1 MKQEF
6 INPFKL
12 DDEIAL
18 ITGGGTGIGFGIAKA
33 FVNFGA
39 KVIIVGRREEPLQK
53 AVKELGHMADYR
65 VYDVT
70 KYEKSESLIDSIN
83 QQHGQI
89 SILVNNAGMHL
100 KKAAIDVT
108 EEEFLQVLNVNVLGA
123 FSLSR
128 QVAKKMLE
136 SSKGN
141 ILFIASLASLIG
153 IPSVTAYSA
162 AKSAYLGMVR
172 SLATEW
178 SPQGIRVNAIAPG
191 FIDTAMMRKATES
204 DPKRVEK
211 ILGRTPM
218 GRFGE
223 IDDIGW
229 VAGSLVSP
237 AGKFITGVCLPV
249 DGGASIGF

>member
-1 MKQEF
+1 MQQEF
-6 INPFKL
+6 RNPFKL
-12 DDEIAL
+12 DNEIAL

-39 KVIIVGRREEPLQK
+39 KVIIAGRREEPLQK
-53 AVKELGHMADYR
+53 AAKELGTMADYR

-70 KYEKSESLIDSIN
+70 EYEKSEFLIDSVT
-83 QQHGQI
+83 QQHGPI

-100 KKAAIDVT
+100 KKATIDVT
-108 EEEFLQVLNVNVLGA
+108 EEEFLQVLNVNVLGS

-128 QVAKKMLE
+128 KVAKQMLA

-141 ILFIASLASLIG
+141 VLFIASMASLIG
-153 IPSVTAYSA
+153 IPYVTAYSA

-204 DPKRVEK
+204 DPKRVE
-211 ILGRTPM
+211 
-218 GRFGE
+218 
-223 IDDIGW
+223 
-229 VAGSLVSP
+229 
-237 AGKFITGVCLPV
+237 
-249 DGGASIGF
+249 

>member
-1 MKQEF
+1 MKQKF

-223 IDDIGW
+223 IEDIGW
-229 VAGSLVSP
+229 VAVSLVSP

>member
-123 FSLSR
+123 FSLRR

-223 IDDIGW
+223 IEDIGW
-229 VAGSLVSP
+229 VAVSLVSP

>member
-1 MKQEF
+1 
-6 INPFKL
+6 
-12 DDEIAL
+12 
-18 ITGGGTGIGFGIAKA
+18 
-33 FVNFGA
+33 
-39 KVIIVGRREEPLQK
+39 
-53 AVKELGHMADYR
+53 MADYR

-223 IDDIGW
+223 IEDIGW
-229 VAGSLVSP
+229 VAVSLVSP

>member
-128 QVAKKMLE
+128 QVAKKMLV

-141 ILFIASLASLIG
+141 ILFIASMTSLIG

-223 IDDIGW
+223 IEDIGW
-229 VAGSLVSP
+229 VAVSLVSP

>member
-229 VAGSLVSP
+229 VAVSLVSP

>member
-1 MKQEF
+1 MQQEF
-6 INPFKL
+6 RNPFKL
-12 DDEIAL
+12 DNEIAL

-65 VYDVT
+65 IYDVT
-70 KYEKSESLIDSIN
+70 KFEKSESLIDSVT
-83 QQHGQI
+83 QQHGHI
-89 SILVNNAGMHL
+89 SILVNNAGMHQ

-108 EEEFLQVLNVNVLGA
+108 EEEFLQVLNVNVLGS

-128 QVAKKMLE
+128 QVAKQMLV

-141 ILFIASLASLIG
+141 ILFIASMASLIG
-153 IPSVTAYSA
+153 IPSVIAYSA

-223 IDDIGW
+223 IEDIGW
-229 VAGSLVSP
+229 VAVSLVSP

>member
-1 MKQEF
+1 MQQEF
-6 INPFKL
+6 RNPFKL
-12 DDEIAL
+12 DNEIAL

-39 KVIIVGRREEPLQK
+39 KVIIVGRRDEPLQK

-83 QQHGQI
+83 QQHGHI

-128 QVAKKMLE
+128 QVAKQMLV

-223 IDDIGW
+223 IEDIGW
-229 VAGSLVSP
+229 VAVSLVSP

>member
-1 MKQEF
+1 MQQEF
-6 INPFKL
+6 RNPFKL
-12 DDEIAL
+12 DNEIAL

-53 AVKELGHMADYR
+53 SVKELGHMADYR
-65 VYDVT
+65 IYDVT
-70 KYEKSESLIDSIN
+70 KFEKSESLIDSVT
-83 QQHGQI
+83 QQHGHI
-89 SILVNNAGMHL
+89 SILVNNAGMHQ

-108 EEEFLQVLNVNVLGA
+108 EEEFLQVLNVNVLGS

-128 QVAKKMLE
+128 QVAKQMLV

-141 ILFIASLASLIG
+141 ILFIASMTSLIG

-223 IDDIGW
+223 IEDIGW
-229 VAGSLVSP
+229 VAVSLVSP

>member
-100 KKAAIDVT
+100 KKAEIDVT
-108 EEEFLQVLNVNVLGA
+108 EEEFLQDLNVNVLGA

-223 IDDIGW
+223 IEDIGW
-229 VAGSLVSP
+229 VAVSLVSP

>member
-223 IDDIGW
+223 IEDIGW
-229 VAGSLVSP
+229 VAVSLVSP

>member
-1 MKQEF
+1 
-6 INPFKL
+6 
-12 DDEIAL
+12 
-18 ITGGGTGIGFGIAKA
+18 
-33 FVNFGA
+33 
-39 KVIIVGRREEPLQK
+39 
-53 AVKELGHMADYR
+53 
-65 VYDVT
+65 
-70 KYEKSESLIDSIN
+70 
-83 QQHGQI
+83 
-89 SILVNNAGMHL
+89 MHL

-128 QVAKKMLE
+128 QVAKQMLV

-223 IDDIGW
+223 IEDIGW
-229 VAGSLVSP
+229 VAVSLVSP

>member
-141 ILFIASLASLIG
+141 ILFIASMASLIG

-229 VAGSLVSP
+229 VAVSLVSP